1 MLHSSSTRLITVI
14 VFGGLVA
21 IGPAAAQQWDVGAL
35 GGGAFHLDKTVSGA
49 VSGKAGLKPGFVAGG
64 HLGYNAVGKWGGEMR
79 YEFQRTPFRASSGG
93 QSVDFAGQTHVVHY
107 DFVVHANTREDAVRP
122 YVAFGGGIKG
132 YRGTGVERAFQPLS
146 NVAILSRVQQWQ
158 PMLSFG
164 AGIKWRVG
172 NRMMFRAEIR
182 DFVTPFPGDAIVP
195 SPGNKIGGLLHN
207 ITPLFGVSYLF

>member
-1 MLHSSSTRLITVI
+1 MLHTAKSRLSIA
-14 VFGGLVA
+14 VA
-21 IGPAAAQQWDVGAL
+21 LGTLALASPAAAQQWEVGAL
-35 GGGAFHLDKTVSGA
+35 GGGAFHLDRSISGA

-64 HLGYNAVGKWGGEMR
+64 HLSYNAVGKWGGEFR
-79 YEFQRTPFRASSGG
+79 YEFQRTPLRASSGG

-107 DFVVHANTREDAVRP
+107 DFVVHANSREDAVRP
-122 YVAFGGGIKG
+122 YIAFGGGIKG
-132 YRGTGVERAFQPLS
+132 YQGTGVERAFQPLS
-146 NVAILSRVQQWQ
+146 NVAILSRLQQWQ

-164 AGIKWRVG
+164 AGVKWRVG

-182 DFVTPFPGDAIVP
+182 DFVTQFPQDVIVP